1 MSEVEKVLVLWKSD
15 QFPHRGN
22 FFVRVFNHPDKATFV
37 EGYMA
42 RPEIL
47 VNKDLNDRLSLIF
60 QRMLTLVAE
69 GHLLTISKR
78 YNKLKFQG
86 ILN

>member
-37 EGYMA
+37 EGYMP
-42 RPEIL
+42 RPEIM
-47 VNKDLNDRLSLIF
+47 VKKNLNDRLSLIF
-60 QRMLTLVAE
+60 RGCL
-69 GHLLTISKR
+69 H
-78 YNKLKFQG
+78 
-86 ILN
+86 